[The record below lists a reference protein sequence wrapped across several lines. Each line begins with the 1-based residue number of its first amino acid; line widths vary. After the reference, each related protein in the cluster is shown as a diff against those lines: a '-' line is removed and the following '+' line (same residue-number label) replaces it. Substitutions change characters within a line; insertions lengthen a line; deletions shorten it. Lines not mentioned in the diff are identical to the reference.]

1 MVLVKQERTGQLKF
15 LKELREREWHPSIR
29 EVMRQQLGEEWAK
42 QRLSPYYKA
51 MKIVDSEL
59 KMLCKLAKHNFDLKH
74 KDEAMVLYWGY
85 RACSNPN
92 CRTCYGK
99 YRVHFPYPRIKNLA
113 SKVDFKYYTENFG
126 IKKTSGVRRE
136 VLARFLLEECG
147 LLETQ
152 VALFLD
158 LMDLR
163 TLMIRRYNYEVEE
176 YRNLG
181 VIE

>member
-1 MVLVKQERTGQLKF
+1 MVLSKQERTGQLKF
-15 LKELREREWHPSIR
+15 LKELRERQWHPSSM
-29 EVMRQQLGEEWAK
+29 EVARQQLGEEWARK
-42 QRLSPYYKA
+42 RLAPYYEA
-51 MKIVDSEL
+51 LKIYDEEL

-74 KDEAMVLYWGY
+74 KDLGIVLHWAY
-85 RACSNPN
+85 RACGNPN

-99 YRVHFPYPRIKNLA
+99 YKIHFPYPLIQNLA
-113 SKVDFKYYTENFG
+113 RARDFKYYRESFG
-126 IKKTSGVRRE
+126 KGGTRVRRE
-136 VLARFLLEECG
+136 ILARFLLEECG